1 MVDPRGQCIF
11 CLYSGG
17 MARNA
22 HIVNPL
28 TDCPICGATGR
39 VASRLPGRK
48 KVCPECGGTGH
59 VPFKRRQQLLKVK
72 AKERT

>member
-1 MVDPRGQCIF
+1 
-11 CLYSGG
+11 

-28 TDCPICGATGR
+28 TDCPICGATGWLD
-39 VASRLPGRK
+39 SRLPGRK
-48 KVCPECGGTGH
+48 KVCPVCGGTGH
-59 VPFKRRQQLLKVK
+59 VNFKGRQQLLAKLK